1 MSAEEWELTRRDRM
15 EHKRKE
21 SKMDTKKVTELV
33 LYKSKD
39 GEIQLDVQLE
49 QETVWLNRE
58 QLSVLFGRDRTVVSR
73 HITNVFKEG
82 ELEKDVV
89 CANFAHTT
97 PHGAIEGKT
106 QTKAVEYYNLDVII
120 SVGYRVRSRQGTQFR
135 IWATNLLKQHLIQ
148 GYTLNEKRMKQ
159 LGKVVKLA
167 SDISKRKTLSGD
179 EASILLQ
186 TVSEY
191 AGALDLLDDYD
202 HQRVAIGK
210 MSRRKAK
217 SVSYEEA
224 MHMVEVMRQ
233 KFGDS
238 AVFGREKDESLHGS
252 LNAIMQS
259 FGGQDVYP
267 SVEEKAAHLLYF
279 LVKNH
284 SFVDGNKRIAAA
296 VFLRFAD
303 KNKLLYDKEGNKRIA
318 NNALVAMTLMIAESR
333 PKEKQVI
340 TAMLTNLIGG
350 KG

>member
-1 MSAEEWELTRRDRM
+1 
-15 EHKRKE
+15 
-21 SKMDTKKVTELV
+21 MDTNKTTELV
-33 LYKSKD
+33 LYRSED
-39 GEIQLDVQLE
+39 GAIQLEAQLE
-49 QETVWLNRE
+49 RETIWLSQA
-58 QLSVLFGRDRTVVSR
+58 QLCDLFGRDQSVVSR
-73 HITNVFKEG
+73 HIRNVFKEG
-82 ELEKDVV
+82 ELSEKSNMQKMHIGGSDKPVAFYSLDVV
-89 CANFAHTT
+89 
-97 PHGAIEGKT
+97 
-106 QTKAVEYYNLDVII
+106 I
-120 SVGYRVRSRQGTQFR
+120 SVGYRVKSQRGTDFR
-135 IWATNLLKQHLIQ
+135 IWATHVLQRHIVQ
-148 GYTLNEKRMKQ
+148 GYTLNEKRLKELKQ
-159 LGKVVKLA
+159 TLKLA

-217 SVSYEEA
+217 PVSYEEA
-224 MHMVEVMRQ
+224 MHMVDIMRQ

-238 AVFGREKDESLHGS
+238 AVFGREKDESLHSS

-333 PKEKQVI
+333 PQEKQVI

>member
-1 MSAEEWELTRRDRM
+1 
-15 EHKRKE
+15 
-21 SKMDTKKVTELV
+21 MDINKTTELV
-33 LYKSKD
+33 LYRSKD
-39 GEIQLDVQLE
+39 GTIQLDAQLE
-49 QETVWLNRE
+49 RKTIWLS
-58 QLSVLFGRDRTVVSR
+58 QKQMGLLFDKDTDTIGL
-73 HITNVFKEG
+73 HIRNVFREE
-82 ELEKDVV
+82 ELVESATTEDSSVV
-89 CANFAHTT
+89 QQ
-97 PHGAIEGKT
+97 EGKR
-106 QTKAVEYYNLDVII
+106 KVRRKVRFYNLDVII
-120 SVGYRVRSRQGTQFR
+120 SVGYRVKSQRGTEFR
-135 IWATNLLKQHLIQ
+135 IWATHVLNQHIVQ
-148 GYTLNEKRMKQ
+148 GYTLNEKRLKELKQ
-159 LGKVVKLA
+159 TLKLA

-210 MSRRKAK
+210 VSRRKAK
-217 SVSYEEA
+217 PVSYEEA
-224 MHMVEVMRQ
+224 IHLVDIMRR

-238 AVFGREKDESLHGS
+238 AVFGKEKDESLHGS

-296 VFLRFAD
+296 VFLRFSD

-333 PKEKQVI
+333 PQEKQVI

-350 KG
+350 KR

>member
-1 MSAEEWELTRRDRM
+1 
-15 EHKRKE
+15 
-21 SKMDTKKVTELV
+21 MDTNKTTELV
-33 LYKSKD
+33 LYRSKD
-39 GEIQLDVQLE
+39 GTIQLDAQLE
-49 QETVWLNRE
+49 QKTIWLSLN
-58 QLSVLFGRDRTVVSR
+58 QLADLFGRDKSVISR
-73 HITNVFKEG
+73 HLRKVYKEG
-82 ELEKDVV
+82 ELDRKATVAKNATVQNEAGREVV
-89 CANFAHTT
+89 RN
-97 PHGAIEGKT
+97 I
-106 QTKAVEYYNLDVII
+106 QYYNLDAII
-120 SVGYRVRSRQGTQFR
+120 SVGYRVNSKRGTEFR
-135 IWATNLLKQHLIQ
+135 IWATNVLQQHIVQ
-148 GYTLNEKRMKQ
+148 GYTLNEKRLKELKQ
-159 LGKVVKLA
+159 TLKLA
-167 SDISKRKTLSGD
+167 SDISKRKALSGD
-179 EASILLQ
+179 EASTLLQ

-210 MSRRKAK
+210 VSRRKAK

-224 MHMVEVMRQ
+224 IHLVDVMRR

-238 AVFGREKDESLHGS
+238 AVFGREKDESLHSS

-259 FGGQDVYP
+259 FGGKDVYP

-340 TAMLTNLIGG
+340 TAMLTNLIGE
-350 KG
+350 KR

>member
-1 MSAEEWELTRRDRM
+1 
-15 EHKRKE
+15 
-21 SKMDTKKVTELV
+21 MDTNKTTELV

-39 GEIQLDVQLE
+39 GSIQLDVQLE
-49 QETVWLNRE
+49 RDTIWLSQKQMGLLFEKDTDTVGLHVRN
-58 QLSVLFGRDRTVVSR
+58 
-73 HITNVFKEG
+73 IFKEG
-82 ELEKDVV
+82 ELDKAATTEESSVV
-89 CANFAHTT
+89 QQ
-97 PHGAIEGKT
+97 EGNRKV
-106 QTKAVEYYNLDVII
+106 QRKVRFYNLDVII
-120 SVGYRVRSRQGTQFR
+120 SVGYRVKSVRGTEFR
-135 IWATNLLKQHLIQ
+135 IWATSVLRQHIVQ
-148 GYTLNEKRMKQ
+148 GYTANEKRLKARVKNGEFSKQ
-159 LGKVVKLA
+159 QLKDLKQTLKLA
-167 SDISKRKTLSGD
+167 SDISKRKPLSGD

-202 HQRVAIGK
+202 HQRFAIGK
-210 MSRRKAK
+210 VSRRKAK
-217 SVSYEEA
+217 PVSYEEA
-224 MHMVEVMRQ
+224 IHLVDVMRR

-252 LNAIMQS
+252 LNAVMQS
-259 FGGQDVYP
+259 FDGKDVYP

-333 PKEKQVI
+333 PKEKTVI

-350 KG
+350 KK